1 LPESRHLRDNGLH
14 PPIRSVDLVSLE
26 GGGMQ
31 VSLEVGPVILTCN
44 QQEPRP
50 VVGVVSAVNKLD
62 LLAPYI
68 ALAGLIAAVTM
79 VVVARR
85 RRD

>member
-1 LPESRHLRDNGLH
+1 
-14 PPIRSVDLVSLE
+14 
-26 GGGMQ
+26 M
-31 VSLEVGPVILTCN
+31 EVGPVILTCN

>member
-1 LPESRHLRDNGLH
+1 
-14 PPIRSVDLVSLE
+14 
-26 GGGMQ
+26 
-31 VSLEVGPVILTCN
+31 LEVGPVILTCN

-50 VVGVVSAVNKLD
+50 VGGVVSAVNKLD